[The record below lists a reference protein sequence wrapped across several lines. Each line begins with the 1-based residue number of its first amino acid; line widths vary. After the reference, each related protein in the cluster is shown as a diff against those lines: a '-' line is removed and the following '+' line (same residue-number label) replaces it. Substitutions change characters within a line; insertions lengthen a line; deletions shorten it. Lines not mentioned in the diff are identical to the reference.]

1 MMLPKV
7 LVIGEKPSQIRTIA
21 NVLFS
26 HSATEQF
33 GNRLYLR
40 TGHWE
45 DKDLILI
52 PLIGHI
58 TNIDTAK
65 EFGWN
70 KCQPLDIVENTDAL
84 ILQTNRTFQKVIS
97 QKAKMVNELWLATD
111 PDAEGDNIAY
121 EAYTI
126 AIRANPSLKH
136 TTKRVWNSSLTQQ
149 EILRAFRNLIPWEFY
164 LALAVQGRRMVD
176 AWMGFAGTRQV
187 TRTARKVLKQR
198 GAVLSVGRV
207 QLPTLNLIVDR
218 DRERGKFQQ
227 KLKHNLLADIL
238 SDDRQEV
245 VVTVKHD
252 ESPFEEEK
260 QVKSIFVKIKDV
272 QTGIITNFKTWKT
285 TTPPPQPWNTTDAL
299 ALLTKELKIKANAAM
314 SLLTTLYERGYI
326 SYPRTEN
333 RRFKDQFPHAEI
345 LARLEKQ
352 VEYKPLLKQIT
363 TTSQVRTNG
372 KKQGAEDPDPI
383 HPTGAIPQEGSNI
396 TKLHM
401 KAWNYVARYYI
412 GMFLPDLIQ
421 ARGDVKVA
429 IKKEPFSQKYQ
440 QTTEEGW
447 VQAITWKRPKQTQ
460 EFKFEVGQLV
470 QIDRI
475 RKESFKTKP
484 PPQWND
490 STLIRQL
497 EKLQIGTKS
506 SRPEIITKLES
517 RKYIVRRGKT
527 SYESTSMG
535 HMIIQVFEKTW
546 PDVVTPSFTRK
557 VEALMD
563 EVATKKA
570 SYENMLETL
579 RQHYITLH
587 KKLLTQLPE
596 LQSLLKEVMTQ
607 QPEVTTK
614 RRESIPTGL
623 VCPLCQQGR
632 AVERVNVKTNKRF
645 FGCSQY
651 PTCRWTAPSKKTRQG
666 ILVPAITA
674 TDLVGPCP
682 TCQGT
687 LFLKRIK
694 DFRLIGCS
702 EYPTCQTAYFLPK
715 KGRLTVLKKEE
726 CPSCARRMLSHVTKS
741 GKKVQCAVCSS
752 SSKGLNDKKKT
763 S

>member
-1 MMLPKV
+1 MIPKV
-7 LVIGEKPSQIRTIA
+7 LVIGEKPSQIKTITH
-21 NVLFS
+21 VLFS
-26 HSATEQF
+26 HSTTEQF

-40 TGHWE
+40 TGRWE
-45 DKDLILI
+45 NKDLILI

-58 TNIDTAK
+58 TTIDTAK
-65 EFGWN
+65 DFGWN
-70 KCQPLDIVENTDAL
+70 KCHPLDIVEKNDAL
-84 ILQTNRTFQKVIS
+84 ILQTNQTYQKTIS
-97 QKAKMVNELWLATD
+97 QKAKMVDELWLATD

-126 AIRANPSLKH
+126 AIRANPALEH
-136 TTKRVWNSSLTQQ
+136 TTRRVWNSSLTQQ
-149 EILRAFRNLIPWEFY
+149 EILRAFHNLIPWELY

-187 TRTARKVLKQR
+187 TGIARKVIKQR
-198 GAVLSVGRV
+198 GTVLSVGRV
-207 QLPTLNLIVDR
+207 QLPTLKLIVDR

-227 KLKHNLLADIL
+227 TLKHNILADIL

-245 VVTVKHD
+245 VVTVKH
-252 ESPFEEEK
+252 EKSPFEEEK
-260 QVKSIFVKIKDV
+260 QVKIILITIQDS
-272 QTGIITNFKTWKT
+272 QTGIITAFKTWKT
-285 TTPPPQPWNTTDAL
+285 NTPPPQPWNTTDAL

-314 SLLTTLYERGYI
+314 SLLTTLYENGYI

-333 RRFKDQFPHAEI
+333 RRFKDQFPHNEI
-345 LARLEKQ
+345 LTRLEKHM
-352 VEYKPLLKQIT
+352 EYNSLLKRIIT
-363 TTSQVRTNG
+363 ANQVRTNG
-372 KKQGAEDPDPI
+372 KKLGAEDHDPI
-383 HPTGAIPQEGSNI
+383 HPTGEIPTEGNSI

-401 KAWNYVARYYI
+401 KAWDYVVRYYI

-421 ARGDVKVA
+421 ARGAVKVA
-429 IKKEPFSQKYQ
+429 INKEPFSQKYQ
-440 QTTEEGW
+440 QTAEEGW

-470 QIDRI
+470 QIDQI

-506 SRPEIITKLES
+506 SRPEILTKLES

-527 SYESTSMG
+527 AYESTSMG

-546 PDVVTPSFTRK
+546 PEVVTPSFTRR

-570 SYENMLETL
+570 SYKNMLETL

-596 LQSLLKEVMTQ
+596 LQRLLKEVMTQ
-607 QPEVTTK
+607 QPETTTK
-614 RRESIPTGL
+614 RRKSATSGQ
-623 VCPLCQQGR
+623 VCPLCQQGWP
-632 AVERVNVKTNKRF
+632 VVRVNVKTNSQF
-645 FGCSQY
+645 FGCSRY
-651 PTCRWTAPSKKTRQG
+651 PTCKWTAPSKKTRQG
-666 ILVPAITA
+666 ELVPAITVKEV
-674 TDLVGPCP
+674 VGPCP

-702 EYPTCQTAYFLPK
+702 EYPICQSTYFLPK

-726 CPSCARRMLSHVTKS
+726 CPNCNRHMLSHVSKL
-741 GKKVQCAVCSS
+741 GKKVWCVVCASS
-752 SSKGLNDKKKT
+752 SHRK
-763 S
+763 